1 MPRRSLFT
9 LILIGATLLL
19 AGLIV
24 TDWLPLLR
32 GPAPETSEWHWLYEL
47 RPQTRWWLPLL
58 TAAGLWLFS
67 IWWLRQHR
75 WYGLGLAGLIMGSLA
90 LQLALVYAHRPQVA
104 AELVDRTLSD
114 ATNGY
119 FSVAANSSDMSGL
132 LREFPRVMPT
142 LSSEHTRTHPPGLVL
157 AQWLTIRWGA
167 AASSLASTV
176 YPLRCTDLWL
186 LNQPPAT
193 ATALLI
199 WSFLPLVAAAFTVV
213 PVYYLGLRLADEPAA
228 RLAALF
234 TAALPAL
241 LIFAP
246 TPDQIYVFLSTVTLL
261 LWLIAIERRNALLA
275 FLTGFLLSLSTFLSL
290 GNGAFV
296 VVLGVVVLLHPNR
309 QLLMVN
315 LKWLTSFAFGLASLW
330 LIYWLGWGVTPWHL
344 AHVALQQHYELVTSL
359 RRYDWWVVYNL
370 LDLLI
375 FAGPMVV
382 VGFAA
387 ALLFTF
393 RHMILPKV
401 STTRQTPGSTLR
413 KDTGLTLALALL
425 ILALDLSGS
434 ARGEVGRLWLFFM
447 PLLAIIAAKQLVS
460 LSAFQQV
467 SQSATQ
473 PSVLSP
479 QSSVLI
485 FAAHLMLVLAIG
497 LAWKPMEAVIVVAER
512 PQMPTTAPT
521 HEITVP
527 FGETIRL
534 VGYDLDVSEA
544 GPGGVLNVTL
554 YWGAEGAAARPY
566 TVFTHLINQNGE
578 LVAQKDNWPAN
589 GQWPPTCW
597 QAGEIVVDPYTLSL
611 PTQLQPGPYTLLV
624 GLYDA
629 DTGIRLL
636 TPEGRDMFLIAEG
649 LFENGE

>member
-9 LILIGATLLL
+9 LILISATLLL

-47 RPQTRWWLPLL
+47 RPQTRWWLPLFI
-58 TAAGLWLFS
+58 AVGLWLFAL
-67 IWWLRQHR
+67 WWLQKRDR
-75 WYGLGLAGLIMGSLA
+75 SGAGLVGLIIGSLA
-90 LQLALVYAHRPQVA
+90 LQLALVYAHRPEVA

-119 FSVAANSSDMSGL
+119 FTVAANSDDINEL
-132 LREFPRVMPT
+132 LRGFPQVMPT

-157 AQWLTIRWGA
+157 AQWLTIRSGA
-167 AASSLASTV
+167 AAPFLASTV

-186 LNQPPAT
+186 LNQSPAT
-193 ATALLI
+193 AAALLI
-199 WSFLPLVAAAFTVV
+199 WSFLPLAAAAFTVV

-234 TAALPAL
+234 TAGLPAL

-246 TPDQIYVFLSTVTLL
+246 TPDQIYAFLSALTLL
-261 LWLIAIERRNALLA
+261 LWLIAIEHRNAFLA
-275 FLTGFLLSLSTFLSL
+275 FLTGLLLSLSTFLSL

-296 VVLGVVVLLHPNR
+296 IVLGVFALLHPNR
-309 QLLMVN
+309 QSSIVN
-315 LKWLTSFAFGLASLW
+315 LKWFTSFALGLASLW
-330 LIYWLGWGVTPWHL
+330 LIYWLGWGVAPWHL
-344 AHVALQQHYELVTSL
+344 AQIALQQHYELVTSL
-359 RRYDWWVVYNL
+359 RRYDWWVAYNL

-375 FAGPMVV
+375 FAGPIIV

-387 ALLFTF
+387 ALRTALFD
-393 RHMILPKV
+393 
-401 STTRQTPGSTLR
+401 R
-413 KDTGLTLALALL
+413 KPIHSLALALAIL

-434 ARGEVGRLWLFFM
+434 ARGEAGRLWMFFM
-447 PLLAIIAAKQLVS
+447 PLLAIITARRLVS
-460 LSAFQQV
+460 P
-467 SQSATQ
+467 Q

-479 QSSVLI
+479 QSSALI
-485 FAAHLMLVLAIG
+485 LAAQLALVLALG
-497 LAWKPMEAVIVVAER
+497 LAWKPIEAIIVVAER
-512 PQMPTTAPT
+512 PQTPTTVPT
-521 HEITVP
+521 HKITVP

-534 VGYDLDVSEA
+534 VGYDLDMNEA
-544 GPGGVLNVTL
+544 RPGGALGVTL
-554 YWGAEGAAARPY
+554 YWEAEGAAARPY
-566 TVFTHLINQNGE
+566 TVFVHLINQNGD
-578 LVAQKDNWPAN
+578 LITQKDNWPVN

-597 QAGEIVVDPYTLSL
+597 QAGEIVVDPYTLAL
-611 PTQLQPGPYTLLV
+611 TAAFEPGPYTLLV

-629 DTGIRLL
+629 DTGVRLL